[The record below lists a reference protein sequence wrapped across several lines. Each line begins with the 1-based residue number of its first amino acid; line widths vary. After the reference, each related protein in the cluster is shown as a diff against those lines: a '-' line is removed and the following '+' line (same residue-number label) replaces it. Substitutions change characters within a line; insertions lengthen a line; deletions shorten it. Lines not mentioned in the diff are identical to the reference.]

1 MSFVLV
7 LILLTGQHGEI
18 LEQHFE
24 SLAGTVGECRE
35 LMEKKLPEITVPDGA
50 TVHKLCINMTP
61 LPTDEQSKL
70 RPNPSVKL

>member
-7 LILLTGQHGEI
+7 LILFTGQHGEI
-18 LEQHFE
+18 LGQHFE
-24 SLAGTVGECRE
+24 SLAGTVEECHA
-35 LMEKKLPEITVPDGA
+35 LMEQKLPEITVPEGA

-61 LPTDEQSKL
+61 LPTDEQNKL